1 MQNELK
7 KLAPTHTL
15 DWYIK
20 WIASVFLIAGVILT
34 SNNIYPLNLY
44 VAIPATL
51 GWMVVSFIWKETS
64 LIAMNVVALGIYL
77 LGIFNYVYYI

>member
-1 MQNELK
+1 M
-7 KLAPTHTL
+7 
-15 DWYIK
+15 IK
-20 WIASVFLIAGVILT
+20 WLSTIGIIASMLLT
-34 SNNIYPLNLY
+34 AFNIYPLNLY